1 MKAILEY
8 IFAIRL
14 IILNI
19 VFLFLANSQDLY
31 LLKKTRLGKSSVQ
44 KYFKSIDECS
54 KLKDIIQLKT
64 MKEELRDK
72 NLYQLKQVG
81 DLERQ
86 RILDLIEMDDLRNT
100 FNENMS
106 LNSYSK

>member
-1 MKAILEY
+1 M
-8 IFAIRL
+8 F
-14 IILNI
+14 
-19 VFLFLANSQDLY
+19 
-31 LLKKTRLGKSSVQ
+31 KTER
-44 KYFKSIDECS
+44 YYSI
-54 KLKDIIQLKT
+54 KT

-72 NLYQLKQVG
+72 NLYKLKQVG

>member
-1 MKAILEY
+1 
-8 IFAIRL
+8 
-14 IILNI
+14 
-19 VFLFLANSQDLY
+19 
-31 LLKKTRLGKSSVQ
+31 
-44 KYFKSIDECS
+44 
-54 KLKDIIQLKT
+54 